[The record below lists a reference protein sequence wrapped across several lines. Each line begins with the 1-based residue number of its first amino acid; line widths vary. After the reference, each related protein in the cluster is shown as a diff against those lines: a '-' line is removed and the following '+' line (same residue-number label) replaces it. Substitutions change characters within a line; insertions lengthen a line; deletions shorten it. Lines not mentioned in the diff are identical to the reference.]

1 MNNRSNA
8 RIGIITVH
16 DSTNVGAL
24 LQAYALQNTVEKMGY
39 DVEFIDHNRFV
50 SDRSKAQQRKKV
62 KHRKISVP
70 AFFTRIISTPII
82 RRDSSL
88 KRDACDKFR
97 NSFLHV
103 APRKY
108 SELSEIQKNP
118 PIYDGYICGSDQIW
132 NPERFHYSAPF
143 FLSFAPDDAVKISYA
158 PSLGVSVIPEALH
171 NDYKELINRI
181 DYVSVREESGAKIV
195 SRITGRDVK
204 CVLDPTF
211 LLNKEEYG
219 EITSN
224 CRPVEEKYVFCYFL
238 NYMSAYRIRKELNAY
253 AKKTGLKV
261 LMFQAKCAAIDPE
274 WIPAYG
280 LGPSEFLS
288 AIQNAN
294 LVVTDSFHGT
304 ALSIK
309 LEKPFFVYN
318 AESDLPFASRFDR
331 ISNLLDKCSLNN
343 RVLDIG
349 QPVADIEIDYKNVN
363 FLLQHEIFNS
373 ISFLHNALSAVNHRE
388 IPIEA
393 FNLPYNKN
401 SCLGC
406 GLCSYVCP
414 ANALKIELDS
424 DGFYRPAYEKE
435 LCIHCGR
442 CENGCPAINS
452 PSLSDGLL
460 KECYAAWN
468 LDKTIQKT
476 SSSGGIFSVIAKEII
491 QSGGIVVGAS
501 VAPDL
506 SVRHISV
513 DNSDELYKC
522 RGSKYAQSLM
532 TDIYPVIAEALK
544 QNRYVLFTGTGCQV
558 AAIRSCFGELENL
571 VLCDV
576 VCHGVGSPGIFAD
589 YLHNIEQT
597 TNKEVSSF
605 NFRDESRGWNKP
617 CVKIDFRDG
626 SEDKHRWYKDEYIR
640 AFSKN
645 RILRSSCF
653 DCKYS
658 SFPRMSDITIAD
670 FWGAKKVGAI
680 YNKNGTSL
688 VIINSAKGK
697 KLFDRI
703 KINLQFKP
711 VDFNDAIRFNRSAVS
726 SSKKPDD
733 RDTLFYHYKND
744 GFEYIRK
751 KYLRVPGLPE
761 KIINKLKH
769 FLEQ

>member
-1 MNNRSNA
+1 MNDNA
-8 RIGIITVH
+8 KASIGIITVH
-16 DSTNVGAL
+16 YSTNVGAI
-24 LQAYALQNTVEKMGY
+24 LQAYALQTV
-39 DVEFIDHNRFV
+39 VERLGLRAEIIDHNRFV
-50 SDRSKAQQRKKV
+50 TKPSKAENRTKV
-62 KHRKISVP
+62 KKTKRSIPVLFSQIKGLAAVYKDAP
-70 AFFTRIISTPII
+70 
-82 RRDSSL
+82 L
-88 KRDACDKFR
+88 KKEACDLFR
-97 NSFLHV
+97 NRYLHISS
-103 APRKY
+103 RKY
-108 SELSEIQKNP
+108 TEINEIQEDP
-118 PIYDGYICGSDQIW
+118 PIYSGYICGSDQIW
-132 NPERFHYSAPF
+132 NPERFQSSAPF
-143 FLSFAPDDAVKISYA
+143 FLSFAPEKSVKISYA
-158 PSLGVSVIPEALH
+158 PSLGVSDIPESMHL
-171 NDYKELINRI
+171 DYKRLINRL
-181 DYVSVREESGAKIV
+181 DFVSVREKSGAKLI
-195 SRITGRDVK
+195 SSITGRDVK
-204 CVLDPTF
+204 SVLDPTF
-211 LLNKEEYG
+211 LLDSEDYAAIASKDRLIHG
-219 EITSN
+219 
-224 CRPVEEKYVFCYFL
+224 KYVFCYFL
-238 NYMSAYRIRKELNAY
+238 NYMSAYRIRKELNAF
-253 AKKTGLKV
+253 ARNNGLKV
-261 LMFQAKCAAIDPE
+261 LMFQAKCTAIDPE

-363 FLLQHEIFNS
+363 SLLQHEIFNS
-373 ISFLHNALSAVNHRE
+373 ISFLQNALSAVNHRE

-401 SCLGC
+401 SCFGC

-424 DGFYRPAYEKE
+424 DGFYRPAYEKG

-501 VAPDL
+501 VSPDL

-532 TDIYPVIAEALK
+532 GDIYPVIAEALK

-558 AAIRSCFGELENL
+558 AAIRSCFGERENL

-597 TNKEVSSF
+597 TSKEVSSF

-617 CVKIDFRDG
+617 CVKIDFKDG

-688 VIINSAKGK
+688 VIINNAKGK
-697 KLFDRI
+697 NLFERI

-711 VDFNDAIRFNRSAVS
+711 VVFNDAIRFNRSAVS